1 MFVGERSSREKG
13 EKYEAHAHSCGNDR
27 CGHGRSFG
35 LRDEDSAASA
45 NHLCGRNDGPGRLGL
60 PDPAAAPATPAGYL
74 PRRID
79 SAGRFGLP
87 DPAATA
93 ATAPAAARRRTR
105 LSDRGG
111 DPATAEQKHAKG
123 LPRR

>member
-13 EKYEAHAHSCGNDR
+13 EKYEAHAHSCGNDG

-35 LRDEDSAASA
+35 LRDEDPAAST
-45 NHLCGRNDGPGRLGL
+45 NHLCRRNDRTGRFGL
-60 PDPAAAPATPAGYL
+60 PDSASAAATAAGHL

-79 SAGRFGLP
+79 AAGRFGLP

-105 LSDRGG
+105 ISFGKG
-111 DPATAEQKHAKG
+111 PVQPAPSSLETS
-123 LPRR
+123 